1 MKTLNYCWAVNE
13 AIAEEMARD
22 DTVFIAGEDVAK
34 AGGPFGATRGLLDAF
49 GPVRVKDT
57 PISENT
63 IIGLA
68 VGAAQT
74 GLRPVVEIIFIDFF
88 GLCLDQIN
96 NQAAKMHYIF
106 AGAFKMP
113 LVIRTLVGA
122 ECNIGPHHSQSLEAW
137 ACHIPGVKVIMPTTP
152 YDVKGLLKSAVRDD
166 NPVICIEHLAL
177 YRTKGQVPAS
187 DYTLPIGVADIKR
200 AGTDITIVATGLMV
214 PKALRAAEVLAQEGI
229 DAEVI
234 DPRTLSPLDSDTI
247 FGSVAKTGRV
257 MVVTGS
263 LQPFGIGAEMIARIV
278 EQDPTIL
285 KKQPRRIT
293 PPFTPCPFG
302 THFEQFLY
310 PQEDGIVTAA
320 REMLA

>member
-1 MKTLNYCWAVNE
+1 MKSLNYCWAVNE
-13 AIAEEMARD
+13 AIHEEMARD
-22 DTVFIAGEDVAK
+22 DRIFVAGEDVAK
-34 AGGPFGATRGLLDAF
+34 AGGPFGATRGLLETF
-49 GPVRVKDT
+49 GPKRVKDT

-63 IIGLA
+63 IVGLA

-74 GLRPVVEIIFIDFF
+74 GLRPIVEIEFIDFF

-137 ACHIPGVKVIMPTTP
+137 VCHIPGVKVVMPTTP
-152 YDVKGLLKSAVRDD
+152 YDVKGLLKSAIRDD

-177 YRTKGQVPAS
+177 YRNKQEIPEE
-187 DYTLPIGVADIKR
+187 DYTIPIGIAEIKR
-200 AGTDITIVATGLMV
+200 PGSDMTMVATGLMV
-214 PKALRAAEVLAQEGI
+214 HKALKAAEQLAREGI
-229 DAEVI
+229 AAEVI

-247 FGSVAKTGRV
+247 TGSVAKTGRL

-263 LQPFGIGAEMIARIV
+263 LKPFGTGAEMIARIV
-278 EQDPTIL
+278 EQDPALL
-285 KKQPRRIT
+285 KKPPRRIT

-302 THFEQFLY
+302 SHFEQYLY
-310 PQEDGIVTAA
+310 PQAESIIQAA
-320 REMLA
+320 REMMA